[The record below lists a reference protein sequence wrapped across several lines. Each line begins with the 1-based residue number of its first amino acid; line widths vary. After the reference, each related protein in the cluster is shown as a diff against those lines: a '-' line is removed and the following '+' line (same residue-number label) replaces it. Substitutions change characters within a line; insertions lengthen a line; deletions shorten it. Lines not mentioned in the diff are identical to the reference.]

1 MCSLQTVTN
10 NTNTKCFSTGN
21 HAGKRNST
29 DRLHSTH
36 RSPNVVRNS
45 YQKQLPIFCVKVD
58 FTALENDGCDGVRS
72 LSCFWIAIT
81 QFLQITNREMSNLT
95 PTVLREMVGFPDASI
110 MFEINYSDDGN
121 SHGHYLQQICNIF
134 NLSVSF
140 FGVNRTGADTSCWI
154 GKSHV
159 NYRDNKK
166 PVLKEN
172 CASIATFETHY
183 ELIVSK
189 TYMSNA
195 LDYSCIKTFKLRIC
209 KYIPIT
215 QAPNQTF
222 FDAPAKKVSFDAPQ
236 KQVFFDAPQKQV
248 FFDAPAKKVSFD
260 APQKQIFFDAP
271 QKQVFFDAPKKQ
283 LFFDA
288 PQKQL
293 FFDAPAKKVS
303 FDAPAKKVSFDAP
316 KKQVSFGAP
325 AKKVSFVAPQKQ
337 EPTDNLAKYTDQC
350 MLLREYISNCEKEL
364 LDTQDAAF
372 ITLEEYR
379 KLSLPPALI
388 NIHAEKTTHI
398 ISSMQNAINESRNL
412 LHVLLCQIDELNV

>member
-1 MCSLQTVTN
+1 MCSLQTMTN
-10 NTNTKCFSTGN
+10 NTNTERHTGK
-21 HAGKRNST
+21 HAGKHTGKHAGNHESSSVICNS
-29 DRLHSTH
+29 S
-36 RSPNVVRNS
+36 S
-45 YQKQLPIFCVKVD
+45 CVKVD

-110 MFEINYSDDGN
+110 MFEINTGGPDAGI
-121 SHGHYLQQICNIF
+121 SHGHYLQKICNIF
-134 NLSVSF
+134 NLNVSF

-195 LDYSCIKTFKLRIC
+195 LDYRCIKNFKLRVC

-215 QAPNQTF
+215 QAPTDQYF
-222 FDAPAKKVSFDAPQ
+222 FDAPAKKVP
-236 KQVFFDAPQKQV
+236 
-248 FFDAPAKKVSFD
+248 FDAPAK
-260 APQKQIFFDAP
+260 Q
-271 QKQVFFDAPKKQ
+271 
-283 LFFDA
+283 
-288 PQKQL
+288 
-293 FFDAPAKKVS
+293 VS
-303 FDAPAKKVSFDAP
+303 FDAPAKKVSFN
-316 KKQVSFGAP
+316 AP
-325 AKKVSFVAPQKQ
+325 AKQ
-337 EPTDNLAKYTDQC
+337 ESTDNLAKYTGQC

-364 LDTQDAAF
+364 QVAQDTAF

-388 NIHAEKTTHI
+388 NIHTQKSTQI
-398 ISSMQNAINESRNL
+398 ISSIENAIDESRKL
-412 LHVLLCQIDELNV
+412 LHVFMCQINELNV

>member
-1 MCSLQTVTN
+1 MCSLQTMTN
-10 NTNTKCFSTGN
+10 NTNTASHTGK
-21 HAGKRNST
+21 HAGKHAGNHESSSVICNSSSC
-29 DRLHSTH
+29 D
-36 RSPNVVRNS
+36 
-45 YQKQLPIFCVKVD
+45 KVD

-95 PTVLREMVGFPDASI
+95 PTVLREMVCFPDASI
-110 MFEINYSDDGN
+110 MFEINTGYPDDGN
-121 SHGHYLQQICNIF
+121 SHRQYLQQICNIF

-140 FGVNRTGADTSCWI
+140 FGVNRTGADVSCWI
-154 GKSHV
+154 GNSHV
-159 NYRDNKK
+159 NCRDNKK

-172 CASIATFETHY
+172 CVSIATFEAHY

-195 LDYSCIKTFKLRIC
+195 LDYRCIKNFKLRVC

-215 QAPNQTF
+215 QAPTDQYF
-222 FDAPAKKVSFDAPQ
+222 FDAPQ

-248 FFDAPAKKVSFD
+248 F
-260 APQKQIFFDAP
+260 
-271 QKQVFFDAPKKQ
+271 
-283 LFFDA
+283 
-288 PQKQL
+288 
-293 FFDAPAKKVS
+293 
-303 FDAPAKKVSFDAP
+303 FDAP

-388 NIHAEKTTHI
+388 NIHAEKTTRI

>member
-1 MCSLQTVTN
+1 VTN
-10 NTNTKCFSTGN
+10 NTNTQLDSYAKHNANTLLDSYAKHNANTQLDSYAKHNANSQCFSTSHTGN

-36 RSPNVVRNS
+36 STHRSPNVVRNS
-45 YQKQLPIFCVKVD
+45 YQEQLPISCVKVD

-95 PTVLREMVGFPDASI
+95 PTVLRDMVGFPDASI
-110 MFEINYSDDGN
+110 MFEINTGYPDDGN

-140 FGVNRTGADTSCWI
+140 FGVNRTGADASCWI

-195 LDYSCIKTFKLRIC
+195 LNYRCIKNFKLRVC

-215 QAPNQTF
+215 QAPTDQYFFDAPAKQVFFDAPAKQVSFDAPAKQVSFNAPAKKVSFNAPAKQVP
-222 FDAPAKKVSFDAPQ
+222 FDAPAKKVSFN
-236 KQVFFDAPQKQV
+236 
-248 FFDAPAKKVSFD
+248 APAKKVSFN
-260 APQKQIFFDAP
+260 
-271 QKQVFFDAPKKQ
+271 
-283 LFFDA
+283 
-288 PQKQL
+288 
-293 FFDAPAKKVS
+293 APAK
-303 FDAPAKKVSFDAP
+303 
-316 KKQVSFGAP
+316 
-325 AKKVSFVAPQKQ
+325 Q
-337 EPTDNLAKYTDQC
+337 ESTDNLAKYTGQC

-364 LDTQDAAF
+364 QVAQDTAF

-388 NIHAEKTTHI
+388 NIHTQKSTQI
-398 ISSMQNAINESRNL
+398 ISSIENAIDESRKL
-412 LHVLLCQIDELNV
+412 LHVFMCQINELNV